1 MWTCCEGLNT
11 VFYYCLKPYTYAGL
25 KTTQT
30 KTSTEL
36 SRTSLG
42 PNFLK
47 HVTEINKSLG
57 ALLYVTNILV
67 KPERGNLPW
76 SKPEK
81 AMQGNGL
88 NNDT

>member
-1 MWTCCEGLNT
+1 M
-11 VFYYCLKPYTYAGL
+11 
-25 KTTQT
+25 
-30 KTSTEL
+30 
-36 SRTSLG
+36 SLG